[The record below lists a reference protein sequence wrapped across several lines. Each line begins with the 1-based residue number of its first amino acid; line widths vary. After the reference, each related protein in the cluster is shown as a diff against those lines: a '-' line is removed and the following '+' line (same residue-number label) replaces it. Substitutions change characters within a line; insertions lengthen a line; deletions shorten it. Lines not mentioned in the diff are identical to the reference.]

1 VIGSHLDSIPEGGW
15 LDGCLGVLAGAEI
28 LLGLAARGTPPVTV
42 KVVDWADEEGVRFGG
57 QSMYGSATVA
67 GALDPTSIADAR
79 DAAGV
84 RFADAARAFGVDLT
98 TAARAGDRLTGVR
111 SYLELHIEQGP
122 VLERLGVPVAA
133 VSGCV
138 GVQRHRLHFT
148 GRTGHAGT
156 TPMDARHDAG
166 LAAAA
171 TALEIEQIGVRSQ
184 GTATTGALAFHPG
197 IATAIAGEAELVV
210 DLRHGELGQLHEM
223 LSAAT
228 DAAQAIAAQRGC
240 KVATEPIWAIEPID
254 FDETLV
260 GLAREACAST
270 AASELVLRSGALH
283 DAAEVAGVLP
293 VAMLFAPSIAGISHA
308 PEEDT
313 AESDLA
319 VAIEAFGVLC
329 QSVIEP
335 GRVAGLEVVS

>member
-1 VIGSHLDSIPEGGW
+1 VGSHLDSVPNGGW
-15 LDGCLGVLAGAEI
+15 LDGALGVFAGIGVIRAWRDAGLQPPRTLA
-28 LLGLAARGTPPVTV
+28 L
-42 KVVDWADEEGVRFGG
+42 VDWADEEGARFGH
-57 QSMYGSATVA
+57 SLFGSSAFA
-67 GALDPTSIADAR
+67 GTLDPE
-79 DAAGV
+79 AAGELRDSSSRRLV
-84 RFADAARAFGVDLT
+84 DAVAVDGVELTRALE
-98 TAARAGDRLTGVR
+98 AGRRRERIGC
-111 SYLELHIEQGP
+111 YLELHIEQGP

-223 LSAAT
+223 LSAGT